1 MDRTKGSAF
10 NGFFSGKRYE
20 VIVSLFGMGGMFYKN
35 SVTGLGL
42 APGMKALD
50 LGCGTGQLS
59 FALAAISS
67 ADCEI
72 FGVDLATDQVG
83 YAKERQKAYSGSF
96 HFSVTSMDEIDFPN
110 ETFDLVMTSMA
121 LHEAKPEVRRI
132 AIRKACC
139 MLKTGGKFLLVD
151 WGKPRFGGW
160 GTLFYPFCRWGQKD
174 RDNWNNTYREL
185 CESHGLSCKEDK
197 YMNSVIRKQI
207 FMKEPRQNTSEEVMN
222 STCLTF

>member
-1 MDRTKGSAF
+1 
-10 NGFFSGKRYE
+10 
-20 VIVSLFGMGGMFYKN
+20 MGGMFYKN

-96 HFSVTSMDEIDFPN
+96 HFSVTSMDEIDFPQN
-110 ETFDLVMTSMA
+110 AS
-121 LHEAKPEVRRI
+121 VRQSSSPSRAPI
-132 AIRKACC
+132 
-139 MLKTGGKFLLVD
+139 
-151 WGKPRFGGW
+151 
-160 GTLFYPFCRWGQKD
+160 
-174 RDNWNNTYREL
+174 L
-185 CESHGLSCKEDK
+185 C
-197 YMNSVIRKQI
+197 VQ
-207 FMKEPRQNTSEEVMN
+207 PA
-222 STCLTF
+222 

>member
-1 MDRTKGSAF
+1 MNKDKGSAF

-20 VIVSLFGMGGMFYKN
+20 FIVSLFGMGRTFYKN

-59 FALAAISS
+59 FALAVISS

-72 FGVDLATDQVG
+72 FGVDLAVDQVG
-83 YAKERQKAYSGSF
+83 YANERQKEYPGKF
-96 HFSVTSMDEIDFPN
+96 HFNVTSMDEIDFPD

-121 LHEAKPEVRRI
+121 LHEAKPEVRHI
-132 AIRKACC
+132 AIGKACR

-151 WGKPRFGGW
+151 WGKPKFGGW
-160 GTLFYPFCRWGQKD
+160 GILFYPFCRWGQKD
-174 RDNWNNTYREL
+174 KDNWNNTYKEL
-185 CESHGLSCKEDK
+185 CESHGLSRKEDG
-197 YMNSVIRKQI
+197 YMNSIIRRQI
-207 FMKEPRQNTSEEVMN
+207 FMKEPRPDN
-222 STCLTF
+222 STASSSGGL